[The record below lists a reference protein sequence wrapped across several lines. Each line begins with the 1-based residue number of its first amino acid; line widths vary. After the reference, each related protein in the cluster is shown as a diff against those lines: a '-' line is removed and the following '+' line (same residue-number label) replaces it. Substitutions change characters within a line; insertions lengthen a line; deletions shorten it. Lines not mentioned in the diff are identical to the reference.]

1 MTFHP
6 IAGKHALPE
15 TFNNPFSYIPHPLSL
30 LAAEEVKRM
39 IVQRS
44 EWAEEVS
51 KGKMFGVLVVQD
63 ERQRLGFLA
72 AYSGQIG
79 GRSDWDGF
87 VPAVFDYLQPDG
99 YFKKEEAEISKINH
113 RIAFLEQQAE
123 YIEAIQNL
131 TLLKEEATRNIE
143 NYKEKMQQAKVLRDQ
158 ERKKN
163 GNDARKEEERVWESQ
178 FMKAELRRLKQRLKN
193 QIEEQEKAVSNM
205 ESKITELK
213 EERKRR
219 SDKLQRWL
227 FTQFRMLNAQGK
239 KCNLLDIFVSTPQHV
254 PPAGTGECCAP
265 KLLQHAFAHRMKPI
279 CIAEFWIG
287 QSPKAE
293 IRQEGCF
300 YPACQGKCKPTLDFM
315 LQGMDVDKAHLQE
328 VKDDTLEVVYEDE
341 YIVVVEKPAGMLSVP
356 GKTDAPSVY
365 SIMREK
371 FPDTLSPLIVHR
383 LDMAT
388 SGLLMIA
395 KTKDCHKLLQEA
407 FRRHEVRKRY
417 VAWLNGILPPDKEEG
432 IIDLPLSPDY
442 MDRPR
447 QRVDRE
453 HGKTAVTQYKVI
465 RRDQQHTLIALY
477 PLTGRTHQLR
487 VHCAHPDGL
496 NTPIVGDTL
505 YGKPSTRLYLH
516 AERLTFRHPVT
527 GIEIDVHGLHHS
539 IVRQK
544 TSRQPGR

>member
-6 IAGKHALPE
+6 IAGQHALPE
-15 TFNNPFSYIPHPLSL
+15 TFNNPFSYVPHPLSL

-39 IVQRS
+39 IVKRS

-63 ERQRLGFLA
+63 DQQRLGFLA

-79 GRSDWDGF
+79 GRSDWEGF

-113 RIAFLEQQAE
+113 RIASLAQQPE
-123 YIEAIQNL
+123 YIEAIQKL
-131 TLLKEEATRNIE
+131 TSLKEEATRNIE
-143 NYKEKMQQAKVLRDQ
+143 DYKEKMRQAKVLRDQ
-158 ERKKN
+158 ERAKN
-163 GNDARKEEERVWESQ
+163 GNDAGKEEERIGESQ
-178 FMKAELRRLKQRLKN
+178 FMKAELRRLKQRFKRLVEA
-193 QIEEQEKAVSNM
+193 QEEAVGNM
-205 ESKITELK
+205 ESKIKKLK
-213 EERKRR
+213 DERKSR
-219 SDKLQRWL
+219 SDQLQRWL
-227 FTQFRMLNAQGK
+227 FTQFMMLNVQGERRH
-239 KCNLLDIFVSTPQHV
+239 LLDIFASTEQHI

-265 KLLQHAFAHRMKPI
+265 KLLQYAFAHRMKPI

-287 QSPKAE
+287 QSPKTE
-293 IRQEGCF
+293 IRREGYF
-300 YPACQGKCKPTLDFM
+300 YPACQGKCKPTLGFM
-315 LQGMDVDKAHLQE
+315 LQGMDVGKAHLQE
-328 VKDDTLEVVYEDE
+328 VKDDALEVVYEDE
-341 YIVVVEKPAGMLSVP
+341 YIVVVNKPAGMLSVP
-356 GKTDAPSVY
+356 GKTNAPSVY

-371 FPDTLSPLIVHR
+371 YPDSLSPLIVHR

-417 VAWLNGILPPDKEEG
+417 VAWLNGVLPPDKEEG
-432 IIDLPLSPDY
+432 VIDLPLSPDY

-453 HGKTAVTQYKVI
+453 HGKTAVTRYKVI
-465 RRDQQHTLIALY
+465 RRDKRHTLIALY

-487 VHCAHPDGL
+487 IHCAHPDGL
-496 NTPIVGDTL
+496 NTPIVGDML

-516 AERLTFRHPVT
+516 AEMLTFRHPIT
-527 GIEIDVHGLHHS
+527 GVEIE
-539 IVRQK
+539 VR
-544 TSRQPGR
+544 G